1 MTSQPNSLRK
11 AVDRSEQAQEKLPP
25 RRTVIDKETVISE
38 SRQQYRGFVEAINRA
53 SDKEIERAL
62 KMAAF

>member
-1 MTSQPNSLRK
+1 
-11 AVDRSEQAQEKLPP
+11 
-25 RRTVIDKETVISE
+25 VIDKETVISE